1 MAEKLTLAELK
12 AKNAAEEQAEQET
25 EVVEVEEQQDTKVTI
40 APVESTVE
48 ETEDESDEEES
59 EDVES
64 WMQEEVAT
72 PDDGDSGFK
81 PNREAAAVRKKLKAK
96 LHEKDDELE
105 SLKAEIERLKSGST
119 QQAAPEKMPPKPK
132 LEDFDYDEAAHE
144 AALDDW
150 YEKKIETKLSSTLT
164 TKQTEQQQR
173 EAAERQKKALEEAVD
188 RHYTRAA
195 KLVEEGKVSEE
206 KYTQADRAVRES
218 FERIAK
224 GNGDKIVDSLIKTLD
239 SLGEGS
245 EKVFYQ
251 LGVNP
256 AKMQEVAN
264 LFATDPSGLSTVAY
278 LGKLQAS
285 IQSPTKRKSS
295 APKPTPEL
303 SNGGG
308 SAKTPGDALYK
319 RYKKAGND
327 VQARFNIKQ
336 EAKRQG
342 VDTSKWLNWSD

>member
-12 AKNAAEEQAEQET
+12 AKNAAEEEAEQET

-40 APVESTVE
+40 APVETTIE
-48 ETEDESDEEES
+48 ETEDDTDEEES

-119 QQAAPEKMPPKPK
+119 TSPQTELKRPKP
-132 LEDFDYDEAAHE
+132 EDFDYDEEAYNAAM
-144 AALDDW
+144 DD
-150 YEKKIETKLSSTLT
+150 YYDKRVDTKLES
-164 TKQTEQQQR
+164 KQSVQQQR

-264 LFATDPSGLSTVAY
+264 LFATDPTGLSTVAY

-295 APKPTPEL
+295 APAPSPEL
-303 SNGGG
+303 KG
-308 SAKTPGDALYK
+308 SGSTKSPGEALLK
-319 RYKKAGND
+319 RYKKAGNN
-327 VQARFNIKQ
+327 VQARLDIKR

-342 VDTSKWLNWSD
+342 IDTRNWSD

>member
-1 MAEKLTLAELK
+1 MAEKLTFAELK
-12 AKNAAEEQAEQET
+12 AKNAAEEKAEQET
-25 EVVEVEEQQDTKVTI
+25 EVAEAEEQLDTKVTI
-40 APVESTVE
+40 EPVETTVE
-48 ETEDESDEEES
+48 EIEDDTEEEES
-59 EDVES
+59 ESVES

-72 PDDGDSGFK
+72 LDDGDSGFK

-105 SLKAEIERLKSGST
+105 SLKAEVERLKSGST

-132 LEDFDYDEAAHE
+132 LEDFDYDESSHE

-150 YEKKIETKLSSTLT
+150 YEKKIEAKLSSTLT

-173 EAAERQKKALEEAVD
+173 ESAERQKKALDEAVD

-218 FERIAK
+218 FERIANGK
-224 GNGDKIVDSLIKTLD
+224 GDVIVDSLIKTLD

-256 AKMQEVAN
+256 AKMQEITN
-264 LFATDPSGLSTVAY
+264 LFASDPSGLSTVAY

-295 APKPTPEL
+295 APAPSPEL
-303 SNGGG
+303 KGGG
-308 SAKTPGDALYK
+308 STKAPGDAFLK
-319 RYKKAGND
+319 RYKKAGGN
-327 VQARFNIKQ
+327 VQARLDIKR

-342 VDTSKWLNWSD
+342 IDTRNWSD

>member
-12 AKNAAEEQAEQET
+12 AQNASEEETDQET
-25 EVVEVEEQQDTKVTI
+25 EIVEAEEQQDTKVYI
-40 APVESTVE
+40 DPVESTVE
-48 ETEDESDEEES
+48 ESDDDTEEEEP

-105 SLKAEIERLKSGST
+105 SLRAEVERLKSGST
-119 QQAAPEKMPPKPK
+119 TTPQTELKRPK
-132 LEDFDYDEAAHE
+132 LEDFDYDEDAYNAAV
-144 AALDDW
+144 DD
-150 YEKKIETKLSSTLT
+150 YYDKRFDSKLES
-164 TKQTEQQQR
+164 KQSVQQQR
-173 EAAERQKKALEEAVD
+173 EAAERQKKALDEAVD

-224 GNGDKIVDSLIKTLD
+224 GNGDNIVDSLIKTLD

-245 EKVFYQ
+245 EKVIYQ

-264 LFATDPSGLSTVAY
+264 LFVTDPSGLSAVAY

-285 IQSPTKRKSS
+285 IQSPAKRKSS
-295 APKPTPEL
+295 APAPSPEL
-303 SNGGG
+303 KGGG
-308 SAKTPGDALYK
+308 SAKTPADTLLK
-319 RYKKAGND
+319 RYKKAGSN
-327 VQARFNIKQ
+327 VQARLDIKR
-336 EAKRQG
+336 EAKKQG
-342 VDTSKWLNWSD
+342 IDTRNWSD

>member
-12 AKNAAEEQAEQET
+12 AKNAAEEETEQET

-40 APVESTVE
+40 APVETTVDD
-48 ETEDESDEEES
+48 TDDDTDEEES
-59 EDVES
+59 EAVES

-72 PDDGDSGFK
+72 PEDDGDSGFK

-119 QQAAPEKMPPKPK
+119 TAPQTELKRPK
-132 LEDFDYDEAAHE
+132 LEDFDYDEEAYNAAM
-144 AALDDW
+144 DD
-150 YEKKIETKLSSTLT
+150 YYDKRVDTKLES
-164 TKQTEQQQR
+164 KQSVQQQR

-295 APKPTPEL
+295 APAPSPEL
-303 SNGGG
+303 KG
-308 SAKTPGDALYK
+308 SGSTKAPGEALLK
-319 RYKKAGND
+319 RYKKAGGN
-327 VQARFNIKQ
+327 VQARLDIKR
-336 EAKRQG
+336 EAKLQG
-342 VDTSKWLNWSD
+342 IDTRNWSD

>member
-12 AKNAAEEQAEQET
+12 AKNAAEEEAEQET
-25 EVVEVEEQQDTKVTI
+25 EVVEVEEQQDAKVTI
-40 APVESTVE
+40 TPVETTVE
-48 ETEDESDEEES
+48 DADDDADDDTEEEES
-59 EDVES
+59 EAVES

-72 PDDGDSGFK
+72 PEDDGDSGFK

-119 QQAAPEKMPPKPK
+119 TAPQTELKRPK
-132 LEDFDYDEAAHE
+132 LEDFDYDEEAYNAAM
-144 AALDDW
+144 DD
-150 YEKKIETKLSSTLT
+150 YYDKRVDTKLES
-164 TKQTEQQQR
+164 KQSVQQQR

-295 APKPTPEL
+295 APAPSPEL
-303 SNGGG
+303 KG
-308 SAKTPGDALYK
+308 SGSTKTPGEALLK
-319 RYKKAGND
+319 RYKKAGNN
-327 VQARFNIKQ
+327 VQARLDIKR

-342 VDTSKWLNWSD
+342 IDTRNWSD

>member
-12 AKNAAEEQAEQET
+12 AKNAAEEEAEQET
-25 EVVEVEEQQDTKVTI
+25 EVVGVEEQQDTKVTI
-40 APVESTVE
+40 APVEDTVE
-48 ETEDESDEEES
+48 ETDDDTEEGES

-72 PDDGDSGFK
+72 PDDDGDSGFK

-119 QQAAPEKMPPKPK
+119 QQAVPEKMPPKPK

-285 IQSPTKRKSS
+285 ISSPTKRKSS
-295 APKPTPEL
+295 APAPSPEL
-303 SNGGG
+303 KG
-308 SAKTPGDALYK
+308 SGSTKTPGEALLK
-319 RYKKAGND
+319 RYKKAGNN
-327 VQARFNIKQ
+327 VQARLDIKR

-342 VDTSKWLNWSD
+342 IDTRNWSD

>member
-12 AKNAAEEQAEQET
+12 AKNAAEEEAEQET
-25 EVVEVEEQQDTKVTI
+25 EAVEVEEQQDTKVTI
-40 APVESTVE
+40 APVETTVE
-48 ETEDESDEEES
+48 ETDDDTEEEES
-59 EDVES
+59 EGVES

-72 PDDGDSGFK
+72 PEDDGDSGFK

-105 SLKAEIERLKSGST
+105 SLKAEIERLKSGSA

-173 EAAERQKKALEEAVD
+173 EAAERQKKALDEAVD

-224 GNGDKIVDSLIKTLD
+224 GRGDNIVDSLIKTLD

-264 LFATDPSGLSTVAY
+264 LFANDPSGLSTVAY

-295 APKPTPEL
+295 APAPSPEL
-303 SNGGG
+303 KG
-308 SAKTPGDALYK
+308 SGSTKTPGEALLK
-319 RYKKAGND
+319 RYKKAGGN
-327 VQARFNIKQ
+327 VQARLDIKR

-342 VDTSKWLNWSD
+342 IDTRNWSD

>member
-12 AKNAAEEQAEQET
+12 AKNAAEEEAEQET

-40 APVESTVE
+40 APVEPTVE
-48 ETEDESDEEES
+48 ETEDEADEEES

-72 PDDGDSGFK
+72 PEDDGDSGFK

-119 QQAAPEKMPPKPK
+119 TTPQTELKRPK
-132 LEDFDYDEAAHE
+132 LEDFDYDEEAYNAAM
-144 AALDDW
+144 DD
-150 YEKKIETKLSSTLT
+150 YYDKRVETKLES
-164 TKQTEQQQR
+164 KQSVQQQR

-218 FERIAK
+218 FERIANPRNEK
-224 GNGDKIVDSLIKTLD
+224 SMRGAGDNIVDSLIKTLD

-295 APKPTPEL
+295 APVPSPEL
-303 SNGGG
+303 KG
-308 SAKTPGDALYK
+308 SGSTKTPGEALLK
-319 RYKKAGND
+319 RYKKAGNN
-327 VQARFNIKQ
+327 VQARLDIKR

-342 VDTSKWLNWSD
+342 IDTRNWSD

>member
-12 AKNAAEEQAEQET
+12 AKNAAEEQTEQET
-25 EVVEVEEQQDTKVTI
+25 EVVEAEEQQDTKVTI
-40 APVESTVE
+40 APVETDAE
-48 ETEDESDEEES
+48 ETYDDTDEEES

-119 QQAAPEKMPPKPK
+119 TAPQTELKRPK
-132 LEDFDYDEAAHE
+132 LEDFDYDEEAYNAAM
-144 AALDDW
+144 DD
-150 YEKKIETKLSSTLT
+150 YYDKRVDTKLES
-164 TKQTEQQQR
+164 KQSVQQQR

-295 APKPTPEL
+295 APAPSPEL
-303 SNGGG
+303 KG
-308 SAKTPGDALYK
+308 SGSTKTPGEALLK
-319 RYKKAGND
+319 RYKKAGSN
-327 VQARFNIKQ
+327 VQARLDIKR

-342 VDTSKWLNWSD
+342 IDTRNWSD

>member
-12 AKNAAEEQAEQET
+12 AKNAAEEQTEQET
-25 EVVEVEEQQDTKVTI
+25 EVVEAEEQQDTKVTI
-40 APVESTVE
+40 APVETDVE
-48 ETEDESDEEES
+48 ETDDDTDEEES

-119 QQAAPEKMPPKPK
+119 TAPQTELKRPK
-132 LEDFDYDEAAHE
+132 LEDFDYDEEAYNAAM
-144 AALDDW
+144 DD
-150 YEKKIETKLSSTLT
+150 YYDKRVETKLES
-164 TKQTEQQQR
+164 KQSVQQQR

-285 IQSPTKRKSS
+285 ISSPTKRKSS
-295 APKPTPEL
+295 APAPSPEL
-303 SNGGG
+303 KG
-308 SAKTPGDALYK
+308 SGSTKSPGEALLK
-319 RYKKAGND
+319 RYKKAGSN
-327 VQARFNIKQ
+327 VQARLDIKR

-342 VDTSKWLNWSD
+342 IDTRNWSD

>member
-12 AKNAAEEQAEQET
+12 AKNAAEEEAEQET

-40 APVESTVE
+40 APVETTVE
-48 ETEDESDEEES
+48 ETEDEADEEES

-72 PDDGDSGFK
+72 PDDDGDSGFK

-119 QQAAPEKMPPKPK
+119 TAPQTELKRPK
-132 LEDFDYDEAAHE
+132 LEDFDYDEEAYNAAM
-144 AALDDW
+144 DD
-150 YEKKIETKLSSTLT
+150 YYDKRVETKLES
-164 TKQTEQQQR
+164 KQSVQQQR

-224 GNGDKIVDSLIKTLD
+224 GNGDNIVDSLIKTLD

-295 APKPTPEL
+295 APAPSPEL
-303 SNGGG
+303 KG
-308 SAKTPGDALYK
+308 SGSTKTPGEALLK
-319 RYKKAGND
+319 RYKKAGNN
-327 VQARFNIKQ
+327 VQARLDIKR

-342 VDTSKWLNWSD
+342 IDTRNWSD

>member
-1 MAEKLTLAELK
+1 VAEKLTLAELK
-12 AKNAAEEQAEQET
+12 AQNAAEEEARQET
-25 EVVEVEEQQDTKVTI
+25 EVVEAEEQQDNKVYI
-40 APVESTVE
+40 DPVESTVE
-48 ETEDESDEEES
+48 ETEDGTEEEES

-64 WMQEEVAT
+64 WMQEELAT

-105 SLKAEIERLKSGST
+105 SLRAEVERLKSGSAT
-119 QQAAPEKMPPKPK
+119 TPQTELKRPK
-132 LEDFDYDEAAHE
+132 LEDFDYDEDAYNAAM
-144 AALDDW
+144 DD
-150 YEKKIETKLSSTLT
+150 YYDKRVETKLES
-164 TKQTEQQQR
+164 KQSVQQQR
-173 EAAERQKKALEEAVD
+173 EAAERQKKALDEAVD

-224 GNGDKIVDSLIKTLD
+224 GNGDNIVDSLIKTLD

-245 EKVFYQ
+245 EKVIYQ

-264 LFATDPSGLSTVAY
+264 LFVTDPSGLSAVAY

-295 APKPTPEL
+295 APAPSPEL
-303 SNGGG
+303 KGGG
-308 SAKTPGDALYK
+308 STKTPADALLK
-319 RYKKAGND
+319 RYKKAGSN
-327 VQARFNIKQ
+327 VQARLDIKR
-336 EAKRQG
+336 EAKKQG
-342 VDTSKWLNWSD
+342 IDTRNWSD

>member
-12 AKNAAEEQAEQET
+12 AKNAAEEEAEREA

-40 APVESTVE
+40 APVETTVE
-48 ETEDESDEEES
+48 ETEDEADEEES

-72 PDDGDSGFK
+72 PDDDGDSGFK

-119 QQAAPEKMPPKPK
+119 TAPQTELKRPK
-132 LEDFDYDEAAHE
+132 LEDFDYDEEAYNAAM
-144 AALDDW
+144 DD
-150 YEKKIETKLSSTLT
+150 YYDKRVETKLES
-164 TKQTEQQQR
+164 KQSVQQQR

-295 APKPTPEL
+295 APAPSPEL
-303 SNGGG
+303 KG
-308 SAKTPGDALYK
+308 SGSTKTPGEALLK
-319 RYKKAGND
+319 RYKKAGSN
-327 VQARFNIKQ
+327 VQARLDIKR

-342 VDTSKWLNWSD
+342 IDTRNWSD

>member
-12 AKNAAEEQAEQET
+12 AQNAAEEEAEQET

-40 APVESTVE
+40 APVEANVE
-48 ETEDESDEEES
+48 EPEDEEEESTES

-105 SLKAEIERLKSGST
+105 SLKAEIERLKSGSA

-150 YEKKIETKLSSTLT
+150 YEKKIEAKLSSTLT

-173 EAAERQKKALEEAVD
+173 EAAERQKKSLEEAVD

-264 LFATDPSGLSTVAY
+264 LFATDPSGLSTVAH

-295 APKPTPEL
+295 APPPSPEL
-303 SNGGG
+303 KGSG
-308 SAKTPGDALYK
+308 SAKTPGEALLK
-319 RYKKAGND
+319 RYKKAGNN
-327 VQARFNIKQ
+327 VQARLDIKR

-342 VDTSKWLNWSD
+342 IDTRNWSD

>member
-12 AKNAAEEQAEQET
+12 AKNAAEEETEQET

-40 APVESTVE
+40 APVETTAE
-48 ETEDESDEEES
+48 ETEDDTEEEES

-105 SLKAEIERLKSGST
+105 SLKAEIERLKTGST
-119 QQAAPEKMPPKPK
+119 TAPQTELKRPK
-132 LEDFDYDEAAHE
+132 LEDFDYDEEAYNAAM
-144 AALDDW
+144 DD
-150 YEKKIETKLSSTLT
+150 YYDKRVDTKLESKQSS
-164 TKQTEQQQR
+164 QQQR
-173 EAAERQKKALEEAVD
+173 EAAERQKKALDEAVD

-264 LFATDPSGLSTVAY
+264 LFATDPTGLSTVAY

-308 SAKTPGDALYK
+308 SAKTPGDVFYK

-327 VQARFNIKQ
+327 VQARMNIKR
-336 EAKRQG
+336 EAQAQG

>member
-1 MAEKLTLAELK
+1 VAEKLTLAELK
-12 AKNAAEEQAEQET
+12 AQNAAEEEAEQET
-25 EVVEVEEQQDTKVTI
+25 EVVEVEEQQDAKVTI
-40 APVESTVE
+40 APVETTVE
-48 ETEDESDEEES
+48 EIEDEEEESAES

-119 QQAAPEKMPPKPK
+119 TAPQTELKRPK
-132 LEDFDYDEAAHE
+132 LEDFDYDEEAYNAAM
-144 AALDDW
+144 DD
-150 YEKKIETKLSSTLT
+150 YYDKRVDTKLES
-164 TKQTEQQQR
+164 KQSVQQQR

-264 LFATDPSGLSTVAY
+264 LFATDPTGLSTVAY

-295 APKPTPEL
+295 APAPSPEL
-303 SNGGG
+303 KG
-308 SAKTPGDALYK
+308 SGSTKTPGEALLK
-319 RYKKAGND
+319 RYKKAGNN
-327 VQARFNIKQ
+327 VQARLDIKR

-342 VDTSKWLNWSD
+342 IDTRNWSD

>member
-12 AKNAAEEQAEQET
+12 AKNAAEEETEQET

-40 APVESTVE
+40 APVEPDVE
-48 ETEDESDEEES
+48 ETDEEES

-64 WMQEEVAT
+64 WMQEEVAN
-72 PDDGDSGFK
+72 PDDDDGDSGFK

-119 QQAAPEKMPPKPK
+119 TAPQTELKRPK
-132 LEDFDYDEAAHE
+132 LEDFDYDEEAYNAAM
-144 AALDDW
+144 DD
-150 YEKKIETKLSSTLT
+150 YYDKRVDTKLES
-164 TKQTEQQQR
+164 KQSVQQQR

-295 APKPTPEL
+295 APAPSPEL
-303 SNGGG
+303 KG
-308 SAKTPGDALYK
+308 SGSTKSPGEALLK
-319 RYKKAGND
+319 RYKKAGSN
-327 VQARFNIKQ
+327 VQARLDIKR

-342 VDTSKWLNWSD
+342 IDTRNWSD

>member
-12 AKNAAEEQAEQET
+12 AQNAAEEEAEQET
-25 EVVEVEEQQDTKVTI
+25 EVVEVEEQQDAKVTI
-40 APVESTVE
+40 APVETTVE
-48 ETEDESDEEES
+48 EIEDEEEESAES

-119 QQAAPEKMPPKPK
+119 TAPQTELKRPK
-132 LEDFDYDEAAHE
+132 LEDFDYDEEAYNAAM
-144 AALDDW
+144 DD
-150 YEKKIETKLSSTLT
+150 YYDKRVDTKLES
-164 TKQTEQQQR
+164 KQSVQQQR

-264 LFATDPSGLSTVAY
+264 LFATDPTGLSTVAY

-295 APKPTPEL
+295 APAPSPEL
-303 SNGGG
+303 KG
-308 SAKTPGDALYK
+308 SGSTKTPGEALLK
-319 RYKKAGND
+319 RYKKAGNN
-327 VQARFNIKQ
+327 VQARLDIKR

-342 VDTSKWLNWSD
+342 IDTRNWSD

>member
-12 AKNAAEEQAEQET
+12 AKNAAEEEAEQET

-40 APVESTVE
+40 APVETTVE
-48 ETEDESDEEES
+48 EVEDDADEEES
-59 EDVES
+59 EAVES

-72 PDDGDSGFK
+72 PDDDGDSGFK

-119 QQAAPEKMPPKPK
+119 TAPQTELKRPK
-132 LEDFDYDEAAHE
+132 LEDFDYDEEAYNAAM
-144 AALDDW
+144 DD
-150 YEKKIETKLSSTLT
+150 YYDKRVETKLES
-164 TKQTEQQQR
+164 KQSVQQQR

-224 GNGDKIVDSLIKTLD
+224 GNGDNIVDSLIKTLD

-295 APKPTPEL
+295 APAPSPEL
-303 SNGGG
+303 KG
-308 SAKTPGDALYK
+308 SGSTKTPGEALLR
-319 RYKKAGND
+319 RYKKAGNN
-327 VQARFNIKQ
+327 VQARLDIKR

-342 VDTSKWLNWSD
+342 IDTRNWSD

>member
-1 MAEKLTLAELK
+1 VAEKLTLAELK
-12 AKNAAEEQAEQET
+12 AKNAAEEEAEQET
-25 EVVEVEEQQDTKVTI
+25 EVVEVEEQQDAKVTI
-40 APVESTVE
+40 TPVETTVE
-48 ETEDESDEEES
+48 DADDDADDDTEEEES
-59 EDVES
+59 EAVES

-72 PDDGDSGFK
+72 PEDDGDSGFK

-119 QQAAPEKMPPKPK
+119 TAPQTELKRPK
-132 LEDFDYDEAAHE
+132 LEDFDYDEEAYNAAM
-144 AALDDW
+144 DD
-150 YEKKIETKLSSTLT
+150 YYDKRVDTKLES
-164 TKQTEQQQR
+164 KQSVQQQR

-295 APKPTPEL
+295 APAPSPEL
-303 SNGGG
+303 KG
-308 SAKTPGDALYK
+308 SGSTKTPGEALLK
-319 RYKKAGND
+319 RYKKAGNN
-327 VQARFNIKQ
+327 VQARLDIKR

-342 VDTSKWLNWSD
+342 IDTRNWSD

>member
-12 AKNAAEEQAEQET
+12 AKNAAEEEAEQET

-48 ETEDESDEEES
+48 ETEDEADEEEA

-72 PDDGDSGFK
+72 PDDDGDSGFK

-119 QQAAPEKMPPKPK
+119 TAPQTELKRPK
-132 LEDFDYDEAAHE
+132 LEDFDYDEEAYNAAM
-144 AALDDW
+144 DD
-150 YEKKIETKLSSTLT
+150 YYDKRVDTKLESKQSS
-164 TKQTEQQQR
+164 QQQR

-295 APKPTPEL
+295 APAPSPEL
-303 SNGGG
+303 KG
-308 SAKTPGDALYK
+308 SGSTKTPGEALLK
-319 RYKKAGND
+319 RYKKAGGN
-327 VQARFNIKQ
+327 VQARLDIKR

-342 VDTSKWLNWSD
+342 IDTRNWSD